1 VDTLPAVAYS
11 GNKLDLST
19 LAGDYLPTTVDLRV
33 RELGWGNHVLHKL
46 AVTGNRA
53 GGLWRGQ
60 VEATE
65 FSGQMEYRQASI
77 PDLAADSANVGRLY
91 ARLSRLTL
99 GSTEA
104 QDVENLLGEQPSSIP
119 ALDVVVED
127 FELVGKKLGR
137 LEVEAVNQTS
147 QVQRDPQ
154 REWRLKRLNL
164 NMPGATLTASGAW
177 RLQPGVT
184 ATPNSVSAPGA
195 ANKVSRDRRSTAL
208 DFKLDIRDSGDLLAR
223 FGMKDVIRNGKGAI
237 EGKIEWQGSPISLD
251 YPSLS
256 GNFNV
261 NLEKGEFLKADP
273 GIAKLLGVLSL
284 QSLPRRLMLD
294 FRDVFSEGFPF
305 DFLRGDVAIAKG
317 IARTSNLQMK
327 GVTAAVLMD
336 GSTDI
341 AKETQSI
348 QVVVIPELNAGSASL
363 ITATIN
369 PLAGLYSF
377 LAQLVLR
384 QPLIAASTQELYID
398 GTWLEPRVTK
408 IDRRPPPAPHNNV
421 R

>member
-1 VDTLPAVAYS
+1 
-11 GNKLDLST
+11 
-19 LAGDYLPTTVDLRV
+19 
-33 RELGWGNHVLHKL
+33 
-46 AVTGNRA
+46 
-53 GGLWRGQ
+53 
-60 VEATE
+60 
-65 FSGQMEYRQASI
+65 
-77 PDLAADSANVGRLY
+77 
-91 ARLSRLTL
+91 
-99 GSTEA
+99 
-104 QDVENLLGEQPSSIP
+104 
-119 ALDVVVED
+119 
-127 FELVGKKLGR
+127 LGR

-164 NMPGATLTASGAW
+164 SMPAATLTASGAW
-177 RLQPGVT
+177 RLQPG
-184 ATPNSVSAPGA
+184 AAAASSVSASGA
-195 ANKVSRDRRSTAL
+195 TGKVSKDRRSTAL
-208 DFKLDIRDSGDLLAR
+208 DFKLDINDSGDLLAR
-223 FGMKDVIRNGKGAI
+223 FGMKDVIRKGKGKI
-237 EGKIEWQGSPISLD
+237 EGQIEWQGSPISLD

-256 GNFNV
+256 GTFNV

-305 DFLRGDVAIAKG
+305 DFVRGDVTIAKG
-317 IARTSNLQMK
+317 VARTSNLQMK
-327 GVTAAVLMD
+327 GVAAAVLMD

-408 IDRRPPPAPHNNV
+408 VDRRQTPASPTTA